1 MKPTTIASLQK
12 CKQDKKRFATIT
24 AYDYSFAK
32 LFADEG
38 INVMLVG
45 DSLGMTVQGHD
56 STLPVTVADIA
67 YHTAA
72 VRRGAPN
79 CLLLADLPFMAYA
92 TPEQAFENAAT
103 VMRAG
108 ANMVKIEGGEW
119 LVETVQ
125 MLTERAVPV
134 CGHLG
139 LTPQSVNIFG
149 GYKVQGRGDE
159 AGDRLLSDA
168 LALEAAGAQLLVL
181 ECVPVELAKRIT
193 EALAIPVIGI
203 GAGNVTDGQ
212 ILVMHD
218 AFGITGGHIPKF
230 AKNFLAETGDIR
242 AAVRQYMA
250 EVESGVYPGEE
261 HSFPLRSD
269 VVLIIETLPLLR
281 QQIRRLR
288 MEGKRVALVPTMGN
302 LHDGHMKLVDEAKA
316 RADVVV
322 VSIFVNPMQ
331 FDRPEDLARYPR
343 TLQEDCEKLNKRK
356 VDLVFAPSVKEIYP
370 NGTETHTYVDVPG
383 LSTMLEGASRPGH
396 FRGVSTIVSKLFNLV
411 QPDIACFGEKDFQQL
426 ALIRKMVADM
436 GFDIEIVGVP
446 IMRAKDG
453 LALSSRNGYLTAEQ
467 RKIAPGLYKVL
478 SSIADK
484 LQAGERDLD
493 EIIAIAGQELNEKG
507 FRSDDIQIR
516 DADTL
521 LEISE
526 NSKRAVILVAAWLG
540 DARLIDNKLV
550 ELA

>member
-1 MKPTTIASLQK
+1 M
-12 CKQDKKRFATIT
+12 
-24 AYDYSFAK
+24 
-32 LFADEG
+32 
-38 INVMLVG
+38 
-45 DSLGMTVQGHD
+45 
-56 STLPVTVADIA
+56 
-67 YHTAA
+67 
-72 VRRGAPN
+72 
-79 CLLLADLPFMAYA
+79 
-92 TPEQAFENAAT
+92 
-103 VMRAG
+103 
-108 ANMVKIEGGEW
+108 
-119 LVETVQ
+119 
-125 MLTERAVPV
+125 
-134 CGHLG
+134 
-139 LTPQSVNIFG
+139 
-149 GYKVQGRGDE
+149 
-159 AGDRLLSDA
+159 
-168 LALEAAGAQLLVL
+168 
-181 ECVPVELAKRIT
+181 
-193 EALAIPVIGI
+193 
-203 GAGNVTDGQ
+203 
-212 ILVMHD
+212 
-218 AFGITGGHIPKF
+218 
-230 AKNFLAETGDIR
+230 
-242 AAVRQYMA
+242 
-250 EVESGVYPGEE
+250 
-261 HSFPLRSD
+261 
-269 VVLIIETLPLLR
+269 LIIETLPLLR

-331 FDRPEDLARYPR
+331 FDCPEDLARYPR

-507 FRSDDIQIR
+507 FRADDIQIR

-521 LEISE
+521 LEVSE
-526 NSKRAVILVAAWLG
+526 TSKRAVILVAAWLG
-540 DARLIDNKLV
+540 DARLIDNKMV

>member
-1 MKPTTIASLQK
+1 M
-12 CKQDKKRFATIT
+12 
-24 AYDYSFAK
+24 
-32 LFADEG
+32 
-38 INVMLVG
+38 
-45 DSLGMTVQGHD
+45 
-56 STLPVTVADIA
+56 
-67 YHTAA
+67 
-72 VRRGAPN
+72 
-79 CLLLADLPFMAYA
+79 
-92 TPEQAFENAAT
+92 
-103 VMRAG
+103 
-108 ANMVKIEGGEW
+108 
-119 LVETVQ
+119 
-125 MLTERAVPV
+125 
-134 CGHLG
+134 
-139 LTPQSVNIFG
+139 
-149 GYKVQGRGDE
+149 
-159 AGDRLLSDA
+159 
-168 LALEAAGAQLLVL
+168 
-181 ECVPVELAKRIT
+181 
-193 EALAIPVIGI
+193 
-203 GAGNVTDGQ
+203 
-212 ILVMHD
+212 
-218 AFGITGGHIPKF
+218 
-230 AKNFLAETGDIR
+230 
-242 AAVRQYMA
+242 
-250 EVESGVYPGEE
+250 
-261 HSFPLRSD
+261 
-269 VVLIIETLPLLR
+269 LIIETLPLLR

-331 FDRPEDLARYPR
+331 FDRPEDLVRYPR

-493 EIIAIAGQELNEKG
+493 EIITIAGQELNEKG
-507 FRSDDIQIR
+507 FRADDIQIR

-521 LEISE
+521 LEVSE

-540 DARLIDNKLV
+540 DARLIDNKIVLNRNY
-550 ELA
+550 

>member
-1 MKPTTIASLQK
+1 M
-12 CKQDKKRFATIT
+12 
-24 AYDYSFAK
+24 
-32 LFADEG
+32 
-38 INVMLVG
+38 
-45 DSLGMTVQGHD
+45 
-56 STLPVTVADIA
+56 
-67 YHTAA
+67 
-72 VRRGAPN
+72 
-79 CLLLADLPFMAYA
+79 
-92 TPEQAFENAAT
+92 
-103 VMRAG
+103 
-108 ANMVKIEGGEW
+108 
-119 LVETVQ
+119 
-125 MLTERAVPV
+125 
-134 CGHLG
+134 
-139 LTPQSVNIFG
+139 
-149 GYKVQGRGDE
+149 
-159 AGDRLLSDA
+159 
-168 LALEAAGAQLLVL
+168 
-181 ECVPVELAKRIT
+181 
-193 EALAIPVIGI
+193 
-203 GAGNVTDGQ
+203 
-212 ILVMHD
+212 
-218 AFGITGGHIPKF
+218 
-230 AKNFLAETGDIR
+230 
-242 AAVRQYMA
+242 
-250 EVESGVYPGEE
+250 
-261 HSFPLRSD
+261 
-269 VVLIIETLPLLR
+269 LIIETLPLLR

-302 LHDGHMKLVDEAKA
+302 LHDGHMKLVHEAKA

-493 EIIAIAGQELNEKG
+493 EIITIAGQELNEKG
-507 FRSDDIQIR
+507 FRADDIQIR

-521 LEISE
+521 LEVSE
-526 NSKRAVILVAAWLG
+526 TSKRAVILVAAWLG
-540 DARLIDNKLV
+540 DARLIDNKMV

>member
-1 MKPTTIASLQK
+1 M
-12 CKQDKKRFATIT
+12 
-24 AYDYSFAK
+24 
-32 LFADEG
+32 
-38 INVMLVG
+38 
-45 DSLGMTVQGHD
+45 
-56 STLPVTVADIA
+56 
-67 YHTAA
+67 
-72 VRRGAPN
+72 
-79 CLLLADLPFMAYA
+79 
-92 TPEQAFENAAT
+92 
-103 VMRAG
+103 
-108 ANMVKIEGGEW
+108 
-119 LVETVQ
+119 
-125 MLTERAVPV
+125 
-134 CGHLG
+134 
-139 LTPQSVNIFG
+139 
-149 GYKVQGRGDE
+149 
-159 AGDRLLSDA
+159 
-168 LALEAAGAQLLVL
+168 
-181 ECVPVELAKRIT
+181 
-193 EALAIPVIGI
+193 
-203 GAGNVTDGQ
+203 
-212 ILVMHD
+212 
-218 AFGITGGHIPKF
+218 
-230 AKNFLAETGDIR
+230 
-242 AAVRQYMA
+242 
-250 EVESGVYPGEE
+250 
-261 HSFPLRSD
+261 
-269 VVLIIETLPLLR
+269 LIIETLPLLR

-467 RKIAPGLYKVL
+467 RKIAPDLYKVL

-484 LQAGERDLD
+484 LQVGERDLD
-493 EIIAIAGQELNEKG
+493 EIITIAGQELNEKG
-507 FRSDDIQIR
+507 FRADDIQIR

-521 LEISE
+521 LEVSE
-526 NSKRAVILVAAWLG
+526 TSKRAVILVAAWLG
-540 DARLIDNKLV
+540 DARLIDNKII

>member
-1 MKPTTIASLQK
+1 M
-12 CKQDKKRFATIT
+12 
-24 AYDYSFAK
+24 
-32 LFADEG
+32 
-38 INVMLVG
+38 
-45 DSLGMTVQGHD
+45 
-56 STLPVTVADIA
+56 
-67 YHTAA
+67 
-72 VRRGAPN
+72 
-79 CLLLADLPFMAYA
+79 
-92 TPEQAFENAAT
+92 
-103 VMRAG
+103 
-108 ANMVKIEGGEW
+108 
-119 LVETVQ
+119 
-125 MLTERAVPV
+125 
-134 CGHLG
+134 
-139 LTPQSVNIFG
+139 
-149 GYKVQGRGDE
+149 
-159 AGDRLLSDA
+159 
-168 LALEAAGAQLLVL
+168 
-181 ECVPVELAKRIT
+181 
-193 EALAIPVIGI
+193 
-203 GAGNVTDGQ
+203 
-212 ILVMHD
+212 
-218 AFGITGGHIPKF
+218 
-230 AKNFLAETGDIR
+230 
-242 AAVRQYMA
+242 
-250 EVESGVYPGEE
+250 
-261 HSFPLRSD
+261 
-269 VVLIIETLPLLR
+269 LIIETLPLLR

-436 GFDIEIVGVP
+436 GFDIEIIGVP

-467 RKIAPGLYKVL
+467 RKIAPALYKVL

-507 FRSDDIQIR
+507 FRADDIQIR

-521 LEISE
+521 LEVSE
-526 NSKRAVILVAAWLG
+526 NSKRAVILVAARLG
-540 DARLIDNKLV
+540 DARLIDNKMV

>member
-1 MKPTTIASLQK
+1 M
-12 CKQDKKRFATIT
+12 
-24 AYDYSFAK
+24 
-32 LFADEG
+32 
-38 INVMLVG
+38 
-45 DSLGMTVQGHD
+45 
-56 STLPVTVADIA
+56 
-67 YHTAA
+67 
-72 VRRGAPN
+72 
-79 CLLLADLPFMAYA
+79 
-92 TPEQAFENAAT
+92 
-103 VMRAG
+103 
-108 ANMVKIEGGEW
+108 
-119 LVETVQ
+119 
-125 MLTERAVPV
+125 
-134 CGHLG
+134 
-139 LTPQSVNIFG
+139 
-149 GYKVQGRGDE
+149 
-159 AGDRLLSDA
+159 
-168 LALEAAGAQLLVL
+168 
-181 ECVPVELAKRIT
+181 
-193 EALAIPVIGI
+193 
-203 GAGNVTDGQ
+203 
-212 ILVMHD
+212 
-218 AFGITGGHIPKF
+218 
-230 AKNFLAETGDIR
+230 
-242 AAVRQYMA
+242 
-250 EVESGVYPGEE
+250 
-261 HSFPLRSD
+261 
-269 VVLIIETLPLLR
+269 LIIETLPLLR

-302 LHDGHMKLVDEAKA
+302 LHNGHMKLVDEAKA

-467 RKIAPGLYKVL
+467 RKIAPDLYKVL

-493 EIIAIAGQELNEKG
+493 EIITIAGQELNEKG
-507 FRSDDIQIR
+507 FRADDIQIR

-521 LEISE
+521 LEVSE
-526 NSKRAVILVAAWLG
+526 TSKRAVILVAAWLG
-540 DARLIDNKLV
+540 DARLIDNKMV

>member
-1 MKPTTIASLQK
+1 M
-12 CKQDKKRFATIT
+12 
-24 AYDYSFAK
+24 
-32 LFADEG
+32 
-38 INVMLVG
+38 
-45 DSLGMTVQGHD
+45 
-56 STLPVTVADIA
+56 
-67 YHTAA
+67 
-72 VRRGAPN
+72 
-79 CLLLADLPFMAYA
+79 
-92 TPEQAFENAAT
+92 
-103 VMRAG
+103 
-108 ANMVKIEGGEW
+108 
-119 LVETVQ
+119 
-125 MLTERAVPV
+125 
-134 CGHLG
+134 
-139 LTPQSVNIFG
+139 
-149 GYKVQGRGDE
+149 
-159 AGDRLLSDA
+159 
-168 LALEAAGAQLLVL
+168 
-181 ECVPVELAKRIT
+181 
-193 EALAIPVIGI
+193 
-203 GAGNVTDGQ
+203 
-212 ILVMHD
+212 
-218 AFGITGGHIPKF
+218 
-230 AKNFLAETGDIR
+230 
-242 AAVRQYMA
+242 
-250 EVESGVYPGEE
+250 
-261 HSFPLRSD
+261 
-269 VVLIIETLPLLR
+269 LIIETLPLLR

-322 VSIFVNPMQ
+322 VRIFVNPMQ

-493 EIIAIAGQELNEKG
+493 EIITIAGQELNEKG
-507 FRSDDIQIR
+507 FRADDIQIR

-521 LEISE
+521 LEVSE
-526 NSKRAVILVAAWLG
+526 TSKRAVILVAAWLG
-540 DARLIDNKLV
+540 DARLIDNKMV

>member
-1 MKPTTIASLQK
+1 M
-12 CKQDKKRFATIT
+12 
-24 AYDYSFAK
+24 
-32 LFADEG
+32 
-38 INVMLVG
+38 
-45 DSLGMTVQGHD
+45 
-56 STLPVTVADIA
+56 
-67 YHTAA
+67 
-72 VRRGAPN
+72 
-79 CLLLADLPFMAYA
+79 
-92 TPEQAFENAAT
+92 
-103 VMRAG
+103 
-108 ANMVKIEGGEW
+108 
-119 LVETVQ
+119 
-125 MLTERAVPV
+125 
-134 CGHLG
+134 
-139 LTPQSVNIFG
+139 
-149 GYKVQGRGDE
+149 
-159 AGDRLLSDA
+159 
-168 LALEAAGAQLLVL
+168 
-181 ECVPVELAKRIT
+181 
-193 EALAIPVIGI
+193 
-203 GAGNVTDGQ
+203 
-212 ILVMHD
+212 
-218 AFGITGGHIPKF
+218 
-230 AKNFLAETGDIR
+230 
-242 AAVRQYMA
+242 
-250 EVESGVYPGEE
+250 
-261 HSFPLRSD
+261 
-269 VVLIIETLPLLR
+269 LIIETLPLLR
-281 QQIRRLR
+281 QQILRLR

-411 QPDIACFGEKDFQQL
+411 QPDITCFGEKDFQQL

-493 EIIAIAGQELNEKG
+493 EIITIAGQELNEKG
-507 FRSDDIQIR
+507 FRADDIQIR

-521 LEISE
+521 LEVSE
-526 NSKRAVILVAAWLG
+526 TSKRAVILVAAWLG
-540 DARLIDNKLV
+540 DARLIDNKMV

>member
-1 MKPTTIASLQK
+1 M
-12 CKQDKKRFATIT
+12 
-24 AYDYSFAK
+24 
-32 LFADEG
+32 
-38 INVMLVG
+38 
-45 DSLGMTVQGHD
+45 
-56 STLPVTVADIA
+56 
-67 YHTAA
+67 
-72 VRRGAPN
+72 
-79 CLLLADLPFMAYA
+79 
-92 TPEQAFENAAT
+92 
-103 VMRAG
+103 
-108 ANMVKIEGGEW
+108 
-119 LVETVQ
+119 
-125 MLTERAVPV
+125 
-134 CGHLG
+134 
-139 LTPQSVNIFG
+139 
-149 GYKVQGRGDE
+149 
-159 AGDRLLSDA
+159 
-168 LALEAAGAQLLVL
+168 
-181 ECVPVELAKRIT
+181 
-193 EALAIPVIGI
+193 
-203 GAGNVTDGQ
+203 
-212 ILVMHD
+212 
-218 AFGITGGHIPKF
+218 
-230 AKNFLAETGDIR
+230 
-242 AAVRQYMA
+242 
-250 EVESGVYPGEE
+250 
-261 HSFPLRSD
+261 
-269 VVLIIETLPLLR
+269 LIIETLPLLR

-411 QPDIACFGEKDFQQL
+411 QADIACFGEKDFQQL

-436 GFDIEIVGVP
+436 GFDIEIVDVP

-507 FRSDDIQIR
+507 FRADDIQIR

-521 LEISE
+521 LEVSE

-540 DARLIDNKLV
+540 DARLIDNKIV
-550 ELA
+550 ELV

>member
-1 MKPTTIASLQK
+1 M
-12 CKQDKKRFATIT
+12 
-24 AYDYSFAK
+24 
-32 LFADEG
+32 
-38 INVMLVG
+38 
-45 DSLGMTVQGHD
+45 
-56 STLPVTVADIA
+56 
-67 YHTAA
+67 
-72 VRRGAPN
+72 
-79 CLLLADLPFMAYA
+79 
-92 TPEQAFENAAT
+92 
-103 VMRAG
+103 
-108 ANMVKIEGGEW
+108 
-119 LVETVQ
+119 
-125 MLTERAVPV
+125 
-134 CGHLG
+134 
-139 LTPQSVNIFG
+139 
-149 GYKVQGRGDE
+149 
-159 AGDRLLSDA
+159 
-168 LALEAAGAQLLVL
+168 
-181 ECVPVELAKRIT
+181 
-193 EALAIPVIGI
+193 
-203 GAGNVTDGQ
+203 
-212 ILVMHD
+212 
-218 AFGITGGHIPKF
+218 
-230 AKNFLAETGDIR
+230 
-242 AAVRQYMA
+242 
-250 EVESGVYPGEE
+250 
-261 HSFPLRSD
+261 
-269 VVLIIETLPLLR
+269 LIIETLPLLR

-484 LQAGERDLD
+484 LQTGERDLD
-493 EIIAIAGQELNEKG
+493 EIITIAGQELNEKG
-507 FRSDDIQIR
+507 FRADDIQIR

-521 LEISE
+521 LEVSE
-526 NSKRAVILVAAWLG
+526 TSKRAVILVAAWLG
-540 DARLIDNKLV
+540 DARLIDNKMV

>member
-1 MKPTTIASLQK
+1 M
-12 CKQDKKRFATIT
+12 
-24 AYDYSFAK
+24 
-32 LFADEG
+32 
-38 INVMLVG
+38 
-45 DSLGMTVQGHD
+45 
-56 STLPVTVADIA
+56 
-67 YHTAA
+67 
-72 VRRGAPN
+72 
-79 CLLLADLPFMAYA
+79 
-92 TPEQAFENAAT
+92 
-103 VMRAG
+103 
-108 ANMVKIEGGEW
+108 
-119 LVETVQ
+119 
-125 MLTERAVPV
+125 
-134 CGHLG
+134 
-139 LTPQSVNIFG
+139 
-149 GYKVQGRGDE
+149 
-159 AGDRLLSDA
+159 
-168 LALEAAGAQLLVL
+168 
-181 ECVPVELAKRIT
+181 
-193 EALAIPVIGI
+193 
-203 GAGNVTDGQ
+203 
-212 ILVMHD
+212 
-218 AFGITGGHIPKF
+218 
-230 AKNFLAETGDIR
+230 
-242 AAVRQYMA
+242 
-250 EVESGVYPGEE
+250 
-261 HSFPLRSD
+261 
-269 VVLIIETLPLLR
+269 LIIETLPLLR

-436 GFDIEIVGVP
+436 GFDIEIIGVP

-507 FRSDDIQIR
+507 FRADDIQIR

-521 LEISE
+521 LEVSE

-540 DARLIDNKLV
+540 DARLIDNKIV
-550 ELA
+550 ELE

>member
-1 MKPTTIASLQK
+1 M
-12 CKQDKKRFATIT
+12 
-24 AYDYSFAK
+24 
-32 LFADEG
+32 
-38 INVMLVG
+38 
-45 DSLGMTVQGHD
+45 
-56 STLPVTVADIA
+56 
-67 YHTAA
+67 
-72 VRRGAPN
+72 
-79 CLLLADLPFMAYA
+79 
-92 TPEQAFENAAT
+92 
-103 VMRAG
+103 
-108 ANMVKIEGGEW
+108 
-119 LVETVQ
+119 
-125 MLTERAVPV
+125 
-134 CGHLG
+134 
-139 LTPQSVNIFG
+139 
-149 GYKVQGRGDE
+149 
-159 AGDRLLSDA
+159 
-168 LALEAAGAQLLVL
+168 
-181 ECVPVELAKRIT
+181 
-193 EALAIPVIGI
+193 
-203 GAGNVTDGQ
+203 
-212 ILVMHD
+212 
-218 AFGITGGHIPKF
+218 
-230 AKNFLAETGDIR
+230 
-242 AAVRQYMA
+242 
-250 EVESGVYPGEE
+250 
-261 HSFPLRSD
+261 
-269 VVLIIETLPLLR
+269 LIIETLPLLR

-493 EIIAIAGQELNEKG
+493 EIITIAGQELNEKG
-507 FRSDDIQIR
+507 FRADDIQIR

-521 LEISE
+521 LEVSE
-526 NSKRAVILVAAWLG
+526 NSKRAVLLVAAWLG
-540 DARLIDNKLV
+540 DARLIDNKIV
-550 ELA
+550 ELV

>member
-1 MKPTTIASLQK
+1 M
-12 CKQDKKRFATIT
+12 
-24 AYDYSFAK
+24 
-32 LFADEG
+32 
-38 INVMLVG
+38 
-45 DSLGMTVQGHD
+45 
-56 STLPVTVADIA
+56 
-67 YHTAA
+67 
-72 VRRGAPN
+72 
-79 CLLLADLPFMAYA
+79 
-92 TPEQAFENAAT
+92 
-103 VMRAG
+103 
-108 ANMVKIEGGEW
+108 
-119 LVETVQ
+119 
-125 MLTERAVPV
+125 
-134 CGHLG
+134 
-139 LTPQSVNIFG
+139 
-149 GYKVQGRGDE
+149 
-159 AGDRLLSDA
+159 
-168 LALEAAGAQLLVL
+168 
-181 ECVPVELAKRIT
+181 
-193 EALAIPVIGI
+193 
-203 GAGNVTDGQ
+203 
-212 ILVMHD
+212 
-218 AFGITGGHIPKF
+218 
-230 AKNFLAETGDIR
+230 
-242 AAVRQYMA
+242 
-250 EVESGVYPGEE
+250 
-261 HSFPLRSD
+261 
-269 VVLIIETLPLLR
+269 LIIETLPLLR

-288 MEGKRVALVPTMGN
+288 MEGKRVALVLTMGN

-507 FRSDDIQIR
+507 FRADDIQIR

-521 LEISE
+521 QEVSE

-540 DARLIDNKLV
+540 DARLIDNKMV

>member
-1 MKPTTIASLQK
+1 M
-12 CKQDKKRFATIT
+12 
-24 AYDYSFAK
+24 
-32 LFADEG
+32 
-38 INVMLVG
+38 
-45 DSLGMTVQGHD
+45 
-56 STLPVTVADIA
+56 
-67 YHTAA
+67 
-72 VRRGAPN
+72 
-79 CLLLADLPFMAYA
+79 
-92 TPEQAFENAAT
+92 
-103 VMRAG
+103 
-108 ANMVKIEGGEW
+108 
-119 LVETVQ
+119 
-125 MLTERAVPV
+125 
-134 CGHLG
+134 
-139 LTPQSVNIFG
+139 
-149 GYKVQGRGDE
+149 
-159 AGDRLLSDA
+159 
-168 LALEAAGAQLLVL
+168 
-181 ECVPVELAKRIT
+181 
-193 EALAIPVIGI
+193 
-203 GAGNVTDGQ
+203 
-212 ILVMHD
+212 
-218 AFGITGGHIPKF
+218 
-230 AKNFLAETGDIR
+230 
-242 AAVRQYMA
+242 
-250 EVESGVYPGEE
+250 
-261 HSFPLRSD
+261 
-269 VVLIIETLPLLR
+269 LIIETLPLLR

-343 TLQEDCEKLNKRK
+343 TLQEDCEKLHKRK

-507 FRSDDIQIR
+507 FRADDIQIR

-521 LEISE
+521 LEVSE

>member
-1 MKPTTIASLQK
+1 M
-12 CKQDKKRFATIT
+12 
-24 AYDYSFAK
+24 
-32 LFADEG
+32 
-38 INVMLVG
+38 
-45 DSLGMTVQGHD
+45 
-56 STLPVTVADIA
+56 
-67 YHTAA
+67 
-72 VRRGAPN
+72 
-79 CLLLADLPFMAYA
+79 
-92 TPEQAFENAAT
+92 
-103 VMRAG
+103 
-108 ANMVKIEGGEW
+108 
-119 LVETVQ
+119 
-125 MLTERAVPV
+125 
-134 CGHLG
+134 
-139 LTPQSVNIFG
+139 
-149 GYKVQGRGDE
+149 
-159 AGDRLLSDA
+159 
-168 LALEAAGAQLLVL
+168 
-181 ECVPVELAKRIT
+181 
-193 EALAIPVIGI
+193 
-203 GAGNVTDGQ
+203 
-212 ILVMHD
+212 
-218 AFGITGGHIPKF
+218 
-230 AKNFLAETGDIR
+230 
-242 AAVRQYMA
+242 
-250 EVESGVYPGEE
+250 
-261 HSFPLRSD
+261 
-269 VVLIIETLPLLR
+269 LIIETLPILR

-507 FRSDDIQIR
+507 FRADDIQIR

-521 LEISE
+521 QEVSK

-540 DARLIDNKLV
+540 DARLIDNKMV

>member
-1 MKPTTIASLQK
+1 M
-12 CKQDKKRFATIT
+12 
-24 AYDYSFAK
+24 
-32 LFADEG
+32 
-38 INVMLVG
+38 
-45 DSLGMTVQGHD
+45 
-56 STLPVTVADIA
+56 
-67 YHTAA
+67 
-72 VRRGAPN
+72 
-79 CLLLADLPFMAYA
+79 
-92 TPEQAFENAAT
+92 
-103 VMRAG
+103 
-108 ANMVKIEGGEW
+108 
-119 LVETVQ
+119 
-125 MLTERAVPV
+125 
-134 CGHLG
+134 
-139 LTPQSVNIFG
+139 
-149 GYKVQGRGDE
+149 
-159 AGDRLLSDA
+159 
-168 LALEAAGAQLLVL
+168 
-181 ECVPVELAKRIT
+181 
-193 EALAIPVIGI
+193 
-203 GAGNVTDGQ
+203 
-212 ILVMHD
+212 
-218 AFGITGGHIPKF
+218 
-230 AKNFLAETGDIR
+230 
-242 AAVRQYMA
+242 
-250 EVESGVYPGEE
+250 
-261 HSFPLRSD
+261 
-269 VVLIIETLPLLR
+269 LIIETLPLLR

-436 GFDIEIVGVP
+436 GFDIEIIGVP

-507 FRSDDIQIR
+507 FRVDDIQIR

-521 LEISE
+521 LEVSE

-540 DARLIDNKLV
+540 DARLIDNKMV

>member
-1 MKPTTIASLQK
+1 M
-12 CKQDKKRFATIT
+12 
-24 AYDYSFAK
+24 
-32 LFADEG
+32 
-38 INVMLVG
+38 
-45 DSLGMTVQGHD
+45 
-56 STLPVTVADIA
+56 
-67 YHTAA
+67 
-72 VRRGAPN
+72 
-79 CLLLADLPFMAYA
+79 
-92 TPEQAFENAAT
+92 
-103 VMRAG
+103 
-108 ANMVKIEGGEW
+108 
-119 LVETVQ
+119 
-125 MLTERAVPV
+125 
-134 CGHLG
+134 
-139 LTPQSVNIFG
+139 
-149 GYKVQGRGDE
+149 
-159 AGDRLLSDA
+159 
-168 LALEAAGAQLLVL
+168 
-181 ECVPVELAKRIT
+181 
-193 EALAIPVIGI
+193 
-203 GAGNVTDGQ
+203 
-212 ILVMHD
+212 
-218 AFGITGGHIPKF
+218 
-230 AKNFLAETGDIR
+230 
-242 AAVRQYMA
+242 
-250 EVESGVYPGEE
+250 
-261 HSFPLRSD
+261 
-269 VVLIIETLPLLR
+269 LIIETLPLLR

-396 FRGVSTIVSKLFNLV
+396 FRGVSTIVGKLFNLI

>member
-1 MKPTTIASLQK
+1 M
-12 CKQDKKRFATIT
+12 
-24 AYDYSFAK
+24 
-32 LFADEG
+32 
-38 INVMLVG
+38 
-45 DSLGMTVQGHD
+45 
-56 STLPVTVADIA
+56 
-67 YHTAA
+67 
-72 VRRGAPN
+72 
-79 CLLLADLPFMAYA
+79 
-92 TPEQAFENAAT
+92 
-103 VMRAG
+103 
-108 ANMVKIEGGEW
+108 
-119 LVETVQ
+119 
-125 MLTERAVPV
+125 
-134 CGHLG
+134 
-139 LTPQSVNIFG
+139 
-149 GYKVQGRGDE
+149 
-159 AGDRLLSDA
+159 
-168 LALEAAGAQLLVL
+168 
-181 ECVPVELAKRIT
+181 
-193 EALAIPVIGI
+193 
-203 GAGNVTDGQ
+203 
-212 ILVMHD
+212 
-218 AFGITGGHIPKF
+218 
-230 AKNFLAETGDIR
+230 
-242 AAVRQYMA
+242 
-250 EVESGVYPGEE
+250 
-261 HSFPLRSD
+261 
-269 VVLIIETLPLLR
+269 LIIETLPLLR

-436 GFDIEIVGVP
+436 GFDIEIIGVP

-493 EIIAIAGQELNEKG
+493 EIIAIAGQKLNEKG
-507 FRSDDIQIR
+507 FRADDIQIR

-521 LEISE
+521 LEVSE

-540 DARLIDNKLV
+540 DARLIDNKMV